1 MLGWPTNAPAAQL
14 RAVCMSLLILPL
26 GVVARKGDDMDL
38 FAGMPEWLVW
48 CAAGMAGAIG
58 LAAIANIL
66 EATFELDA
74 S

>member
-1 MLGWPTNAPAAQL
+1 
-14 RAVCMSLLILPL
+14 
-26 GVVARKGDDMDL
+26 MDL

-48 CAAGMAGAIG
+48 CAAGAAGAIA

-66 EATFELDA
+66 EATFDLDA